1 MHKIESWKVI
11 ELIIHSYFKHNR
23 ITCTLY
29 LYNFFSD
36 QNNVGER
43 QIINFFSQKYLKWC
57 LVFLWMYIN
66 TQNVSTVW
74 VVKVIVSFAFQI
86 MNILCKDFMRDRR
99 TEWKP

>member
-43 QIINFFSQKYLKWC
+43 QIINFFSQKYLK
-57 LVFLWMYIN
+57 
-66 TQNVSTVW
+66 
-74 VVKVIVSFAFQI
+74 
-86 MNILCKDFMRDRR
+86 
-99 TEWKP
+99 